1 MCLIDKAGSV
11 RPYLAETPHGS
22 VLRSWHGVVAAIGG
36 KCPARDRRSFGGDR
50 HVPNPRREE
59 NNCSDCPVLRRVV
72 AAVFL
77 TLSQTARISF
87 ASGNEEP
94 FIIKSDNW
102 VYMRVYVK
110 NSSFKEAKC
119 QLFLTNLSKEGGESI
134 IRGERLRLNISNIPF
149 PEGFDF
155 QTIGPQFPALFD
167 LAYITSDEKAHLQ
180 IPAFPRPPGNQF
192 TAVHPEPL
200 LAGFYKFTVQ
210 TDGENCTSEPET
222 IGIKFN
228 GWPDIT
234 VVSNQH

>member
-1 MCLIDKAGSV
+1 MSLIPEGKKII
-11 RPYLAETPHGS
+11 
-22 VLRSWHGVVAAIGG
+22 AAIALF
-36 KCPARDRRSFGGDR
+36 C
-50 HVPNPRREE
+50 V
-59 NNCSDCPVLRRVV
+59 VLV